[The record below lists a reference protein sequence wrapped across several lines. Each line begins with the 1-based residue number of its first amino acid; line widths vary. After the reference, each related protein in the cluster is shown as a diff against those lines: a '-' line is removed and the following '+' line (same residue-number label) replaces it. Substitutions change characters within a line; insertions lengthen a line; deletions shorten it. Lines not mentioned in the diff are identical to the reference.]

1 MTEYQ
6 PKSNIST
13 AYDQWSQ
20 TYDQD
25 ANRTREL
32 AAARLRNSQLQLT
45 GRHVVEVGCGTGYNT
60 QWLARH
66 AASVQALDF
75 SPGMLSKARAR
86 VTSETVQFVE
96 HDLTQPWPLADASAD
111 LIVVLLVLE
120 HIENLAFFFSESA
133 RVLRPGGDLYL
144 SELHPTRQLAG
155 RQAQFTNQE
164 TGELVR
170 VTAFL
175 HNLSEYIKGG
185 FRTGFE
191 LIDVDEWSDSDACP
205 TDLPRLMAVHFRL
218 KNKETSNRHLP

>member
-1 MTEYQ
+1 MSEYQ

-32 AAARLRNSQLQLT
+32 AAARLRDSQLQLT

-66 AASVQALDF
+66 AASVRALDF

-86 VTSETVQFVE
+86 VTTETVQFIE
-96 HDLTQPWPLADASAD
+96 HDLTQPWPIADASAD

-144 SELHPTRQLAG
+144 SELHPARQLAG
-155 RQAQFTNQE
+155 RQAQFINPE

-185 FRTGFE
+185 FRSGFE

-205 TDLPRLMAVHFRL
+205 TTLPRLMAVHFRRPH
-218 KNKETSNRHLP
+218 S

>member
-1 MTEYQ
+1 MSEYQ

-32 AAARLRNSQLQLT
+32 AAARLRDSQLQLT

-66 AASVQALDF
+66 ATSVRALDF

-86 VTSETVQFVE
+86 VTTETVQFIE
-96 HDLTQPWPLADASAD
+96 HDLTQPWPIADASAD

-133 RVLRPGGDLYL
+133 RVLGPGGDLYL
-144 SELHPTRQLAG
+144 SELHPARQLAG
-155 RQAQFTNQE
+155 RQAQFINPE

-175 HNLSEYIKGG
+175 HNLSE
-185 FRTGFE
+185 
-191 LIDVDEWSDSDACP
+191 
-205 TDLPRLMAVHFRL
+205 
-218 KNKETSNRHLP
+218 